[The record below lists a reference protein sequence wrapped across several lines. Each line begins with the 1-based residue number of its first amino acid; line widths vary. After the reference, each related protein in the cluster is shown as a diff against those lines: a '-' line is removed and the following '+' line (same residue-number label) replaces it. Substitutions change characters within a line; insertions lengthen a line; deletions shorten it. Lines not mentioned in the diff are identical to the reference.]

1 MSVNKSLVTQE
12 RGIVVANKTHKLY
25 SMPDSNQTVVM
36 SDFYSPLDVAVEE
49 LLRRRKSPTLVQKV
63 REEVKLPHKLEI
75 LFERPHLVM
84 FRQVLTPLTETL
96 LFFELAKK
104 YNLAPFVIEY
114 YDDKFVSTGNQFK
127 RGLGKLPIYQFTD
140 VAGNDIFEYKT
151 IVDFNKHVGRPIN
164 TVMTTQDEP
173 LVALHHQLFFEA
185 ANIKPII
192 ISQDGSSW
200 FKSFSSS
207 HEYYEPFLKL
217 FIRDAILF
225 ESFISN
231 ESEDGFAKEIVIP
244 ALVSINEEY
253 NLSPLIVEIVPKDDH
268 TPVYWDCYPKI
279 INDIL
284 KKKGY
289 T

>member
-1 MSVNKSLVTQE
+1 MADQNHIK
-12 RGIVVANKTHKLY
+12 
-25 SMPDSNQTVVM
+25 VM
-36 SDFYSPLDVAVEE
+36 SDFYSPLDVAVKE
-49 LLRRRKSPTLVQKV
+49 LMQRRKSPTLLQRV
-63 REEVKLPHKLEI
+63 REEVKLPPELEI

-104 YNLAPFVIEY
+104 HNLAPFVIEY

-140 VAGNDIFEYKT
+140 VVGNDIYQYKT
-151 IVDFNKHVGRPIN
+151 IVDFNKHVGHPIKSI
-164 TVMTTQDEP
+164 TTTKDES
-173 LVALHHQLFFEA
+173 LIVLHHELFFA
-185 ANIKPII
+185 SVNIKPII
-192 ISQDGSSW
+192 ISCDASTW

-231 ESEDGFAKEIVIP
+231 ESEDGFANDVVIP
-244 ALVSINEEY
+244 ALTSINKEF
-253 NLSPLIVEIVPKDDH
+253 NISPLITEIVPENDH
-268 TPVYWDCYPKI
+268 TPIYWDCYPNI
-279 INDIL
+279 VGSIL
-284 KKKGY
+284 KDKGY
-289 T
+289 N